1 MGFAL
6 FILLWNQCGY
16 LFWSIART
24 GCYHYVR
31 QHRKAIAMRDTIVI
45 DKATYKGNADLVW
58 MKHDEVRYKG
68 QMFDIK
74 HSYERDGYIVL
85 AGHYDKLENKLFK
98 ILFKWLAND
107 DDDGKDKHNRQQ
119 QWCFDVL
126 LPTHTFS
133 LAYYPSHTVTRFPA
147 ITLHMPHRWR
157 TVDLQPPEVFLS

>member
-1 MGFAL
+1 
-6 FILLWNQCGY
+6 
-16 LFWSIART
+16 
-24 GCYHYVR
+24 
-31 QHRKAIAMRDTIVI
+31 
-45 DKATYKGNADLVW
+45 

-74 HSYERDGYIVL
+74 HCYERDGYVVL

-107 DDDGKDKHNRQQ
+107 DDDGKDTHNRQQ

-133 LAYYPSHTVTRFPA
+133 LAYYPLCTVARFPA

-157 TVDLQPPEVFLS
+157 TVALQPPEVFLS